1 MAKII
6 STLKYLITP
15 EQSGQDIFTVETLGD
30 NEGRIY
36 YSCPDSFVADVQGI
50 QDDDADYKEH
60 TVEEVDA
67 VKKTLRSYKQI
78 NYDVVNSIKE
88 KYNTNQEMKAIRTN
102 DATYITYVESCIVEG
117 NTKKELLGF

>member
-1 MAKII
+1 MVNNF
-6 STLKYLITP
+6 STWP
-15 EQSGQDIFTVETLGD
+15 VFTT
-30 NEGRIY
+30 
-36 YSCPDSFVADVQGI
+36 
-50 QDDDADYKEH
+50 
-60 TVEEVDA
+60 EEVDA

-102 DATYITYVESCIVEG
+102 DATYITYVESCIAEG